1 MTDKQLKNRLLREVQ
16 FHFPYA
22 PPTGE
27 RPPYETG
34 GVSCSRLLPS
44 TPRPWIYAAGT
55 AAGTAAQNAP
65 QPSMW
70 TGMLPIIIVFAVMI
84 FFMMRSQK
92 KQQQKRQEMLDKI
105 VKGSRVLLNSG
116 MLGNVTEVREKTFVV
131 EIADKVQVEVVKN
144 GIADVVE
151 EQAAAEKKA

>member
-1 MTDKQLKNRLLREVQ
+1 MSLMNFFAVAET
-16 FHFPYA
+16 A
-22 PPTGE
+22 PAAASGSVTVNAQPAAE
-27 RPPYETG
+27 A
-34 GVSCSRLLPS
+34 
-44 TPRPWIYAAGT
+44 AAG
-55 AAGTAAQNAP
+55 AATQTQPP
-65 QPSMW
+65 QPSML

-116 MLGNVTEVREKTFVV
+116 MLGNVVEVREKTFVV

-144 GIADVVE
+144 GVADVVE

>member
-1 MTDKQLKNRLLREVQ
+1 MSLMNFFAVAEN
-16 FHFPYA
+16 A
-22 PPTGE
+22 PAAASGSVTVN
-27 RPPYETG
+27 TQ
-34 GVSCSRLLPS
+34 
-44 TPRPWIYAAGT
+44 AAGT

-116 MLGNVTEVREKTFVV
+116 MLGNVVEVREKTFVV

-144 GIADVVE
+144 GVADVVE

>member
-1 MTDKQLKNRLLREVQ
+1 MSLMNFFAVAEN
-16 FHFPYA
+16 A
-22 PPTGE
+22 PAAASGSVTVNAQ
-27 RPPYETG
+27 T
-34 GVSCSRLLPS
+34 
-44 TPRPWIYAAGT
+44 AGT

>member
-1 MTDKQLKNRLLREVQ
+1 MNLMNFFAVAGN
-16 FHFPYA
+16 A
-22 PPTGE
+22 PAVASSSVTVNAPA
-27 RPPYETG
+27 
-34 GVSCSRLLPS
+34 
-44 TPRPWIYAAGT
+44 AAGT
-55 AAGTAAQNAP
+55 AAEAAAGAASQTPAS
-65 QPSMW
+65 QPSMF

-116 MLGNVTEVREKTFVV
+116 MLGTVAEVREKTFVV

-144 GIADVVE
+144 GVADVVE

>member
-1 MTDKQLKNRLLREVQ
+1 MSLMNFFAVAEN
-16 FHFPYA
+16 A
-22 PPTGE
+22 PAAASGSVTVN
-27 RPPYETG
+27 TQ
-34 GVSCSRLLPS
+34 
-44 TPRPWIYAAGT
+44 AAGT
-55 AAGTAAQNAP
+55 AAGTAAQDPP

>member
-1 MTDKQLKNRLLREVQ
+1 MSLMNFFAVAGN
-16 FHFPYA
+16 A
-22 PPTGE
+22 PAAAPGSVTVNAQPAAE
-27 RPPYETG
+27 A
-34 GVSCSRLLPS
+34 
-44 TPRPWIYAAGT
+44 AAG
-55 AAGTAAQNAP
+55 AAAQTPQP
-65 QPSMW
+65 QPSML

-116 MLGNVTEVREKTFVV
+116 MLGTVAEVREKTVVV
-131 EIADKVQVEVVKN
+131 EIADKVRVEVVKN

-151 EQAAAEKKA
+151 EQAEAEKKA

>member
-1 MTDKQLKNRLLREVQ
+1 MSLMNFFAVAET
-16 FHFPYA
+16 A
-22 PPTGE
+22 P
-27 RPPYETG
+27 
-34 GVSCSRLLPS
+34 
-44 TPRPWIYAAGT
+44 AAAPGSVT
-55 AAGTAAQNAP
+55 VNAQPAAEAGAATQTQPP
-65 QPSMW
+65 QPSML

-116 MLGNVTEVREKTFVV
+116 MLGNVVEVREKTFVV

-144 GIADVVE
+144 GVADVVE

>member
-1 MTDKQLKNRLLREVQ
+1 ML
-16 FHFPYA
+16 
-22 PPTGE
+22 
-27 RPPYETG
+27 
-34 GVSCSRLLPS
+34 
-44 TPRPWIYAAGT
+44 
-55 AAGTAAQNAP
+55 
-65 QPSMW
+65 

-116 MLGNVTEVREKTFVV
+116 MLGNVVEVREKTFVV

-144 GIADVVE
+144 GVADVVE

>member
-1 MTDKQLKNRLLREVQ
+1 MSLMNFFAVAEN
-16 FHFPYA
+16 A
-22 PPTGE
+22 PAAASSSVT
-27 RPPYETG
+27 
-34 GVSCSRLLPS
+34 VNAQ
-44 TPRPWIYAAGT
+44 AAGT

-116 MLGNVTEVREKTFVV
+116 MLGNVVEVREKTFVV

-144 GIADVVE
+144 GVADVVE

>member
-1 MTDKQLKNRLLREVQ
+1 MSLMNFFAVAEN
-16 FHFPYA
+16 A
-22 PPTGE
+22 PAAASGSVT
-27 RPPYETG
+27 
-34 GVSCSRLLPS
+34 VNAQA
-44 TPRPWIYAAGT
+44 AAGT
-55 AAGTAAQNAP
+55 AAGTASQTPP

-105 VKGSRVLLNSG
+105 IKGSRVLLNSG
-116 MLGNVTEVREKTFVV
+116 MLGTVAEVREKTFVV

-144 GIADVVE
+144 GVADVVE

>member
-1 MTDKQLKNRLLREVQ
+1 MSLMNFFAVAEN
-16 FHFPYA
+16 A
-22 PPTGE
+22 PAAASGSVT
-27 RPPYETG
+27 
-34 GVSCSRLLPS
+34 VNAQ
-44 TPRPWIYAAGT
+44 AAGT

-144 GIADVVE
+144 GIADVAE